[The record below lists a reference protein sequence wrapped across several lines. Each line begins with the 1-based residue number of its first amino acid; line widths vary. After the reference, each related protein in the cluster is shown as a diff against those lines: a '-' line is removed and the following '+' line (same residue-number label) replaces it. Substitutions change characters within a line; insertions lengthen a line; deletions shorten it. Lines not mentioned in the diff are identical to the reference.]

1 MLHSRWDDPAEHP
14 GEQPAVD
21 SREPLRPRLRWRPV
35 AHHRQ
40 HHPVPVTS
48 KRSLMDYAASFP
60 NNSSSCTRF
69 WYLLAMELSGCG
81 PARLWLLLV
90 VVVVVSTGSWT
101 VVLIPKA
108 VTAVVTEVVE
118 VMVLLEVVLDLMW
131 EKWC

>member
-1 MLHSRWDDPAEHP
+1 
-14 GEQPAVD
+14 
-21 SREPLRPRLRWRPV
+21 
-35 AHHRQ
+35 
-40 HHPVPVTS
+40 
-48 KRSLMDYAASFP
+48 MDYAASFP

-81 PARLWLLLV
+81 SARLWLLL